1 VSGYGL
7 TLRVNVHTKL
17 SNVSFRERLMA
28 QSSLIDFDRSQY
40 TDGYNLE
47 TQGNGNNRGGTCSG
61 DSGGPV
67 FLGGASSN
75 VIVAVTSFGKNEL
88 CRGADFGYRLDR
100 QEVLDWIN
108 SQ

>member
-1 VSGYGL
+1 
-7 TLRVNVHTKL
+7 VHTKL

-28 QSSLIDFDRSQY
+28 SSSLVNLGSAY
-40 TDGYNLE
+40 TDGYNLQ

-75 VIVAVTSFGKNEL
+75 TIVAVTSFGLNQL
-88 CRGADFGYRLDR
+88 CRGTDYGYRIDR